1 MNRISLAH
9 LPTPLQHAPRLG
21 AEIGVD
27 LWVKRDDATGGA
39 EAGNKIRKLELLLG
53 DAVARGSDTLL
64 TCGGIQS
71 NHARATALLGA
82 QLGLR
87 TVLWLRVPGLTDDDG
102 GRGLAPNEALAPRV
116 GNVLLDLMAGAELR
130 LITPASYARRAEVLA
145 EGARELASRGAKPY
159 VIPEGGSNGLGA
171 LGYVGAMAEIR
182 AQLDRGIGGGG
193 RFDWV
198 VHACGSGGTA
208 AGVALGT
215 SAHSVADRVVAMAV
229 CEDAQRFEPRIRA
242 IIAEARGLDAT
253 LGEPARW
260 SVDDRE
266 KGPAYAVAT
275 PEQLRRIVRATRVSG
290 LVFDPVY
297 TGKAL
302 CGLWS
307 ASERGEA
314 RGARVLFVHTGG
326 LPGLLAQSAELG
338 PLLEPDGEKGSA
350 P

>member
-1 MNRISLAH
+1 MNRIALAH
-9 LPTPLQHAPRLG
+9 LPTPIQHVPRLG

-27 LWVKRDDATGGA
+27 LWVKRDDATGGP

-53 DAVARGSDTLL
+53 DAVARGCDTLL

-87 TVLWLRVPGLTDDDG
+87 TVLWLRVPGLAEDDG
-102 GRGLAPNEALAPRV
+102 GRGLAPSEALAPRV

-130 LITPASYARRAEVLA
+130 LITPASYARRRDLLA
-145 EGARELASRGAKPY
+145 EGARELAQEGAKPY

-182 AQLDRGIGGGG
+182 EQLDQGVADGG
-193 RFDWV
+193 RFDWI

-208 AGVALGT
+208 AGVALG
-215 SAHSVADRVVAMAV
+215 AGRYGVAERVVAMAV
-229 CEDAQRFEPRIRA
+229 CEDAARFEQRIGA
-242 IIAEARGLDAT
+242 IIAEARAIDPT

-266 KGPAYAVAT
+266 KGPGYGVASD
-275 PEQLRRIVRATRVSG
+275 EQLRRIVRATRLSG
-290 LVFDPVY
+290 LVLDPVY

-302 CGLWS
+302 AGLWS

-314 RGARVLFVHTGG
+314 RGARVLFLHTGG
-326 LPGLLAQSAELG
+326 LPGLLAQSAALA
-338 PLLEPDGEKGSA
+338 PLLEPG
-350 P
+350 